1 MKSLP
6 SISDQIDEKI
16 IHKVIKENYG
26 EIFPFFFTFISNWL
40 IRAYSHYK
48 DIDKFLI
55 IIYLIHKQLIFY
67 RKNGLIIDYDTFYK
81 DETIEIDKINI
92 SDISKDLKIPKE
104 SARRKVIEL
113 EKKGV
118 INKKGKKIFVDRKTF
133 FTAKATDTLTELST
147 LLNKFNKILKKK
159 KLVENIYELNEISI
173 FLKEN
178 FSFCLYQLNKFT
190 FIYLNRWR
198 SEVKDLETFCIGVI
212 VVINA
217 LFNKEI
223 NISKKNVKEVVKQ
236 IAGSDSRGVN
246 AMSIAEITGIPRA
259 TVVRKLKFL
268 IDKKFLEINEKK
280 LISYNAKD
288 SSFRKTEDMVEKN
301 MLSLSN
307 LIYRLFNQINIIKTN

>member
-1 MKSLP
+1 MKNLP
-6 SISDQIDEKI
+6 SISNQIDEKI
-16 IHKVIKENYG
+16 IHKVIKENHG

-55 IIYLIHKQLIFY
+55 IVYLIHKQLIFY

-81 DETIEIDKINI
+81 DATIEIDKINI
-92 SDISKDLKIPKE
+92 SDISKDLAIPKE

-118 INKKGKKIFVDRKTF
+118 IQKKGKKIFIDRKTF
-133 FTAKATDTLTELST
+133 FTAKAVDTLSELST
-147 LLNKFNKILKKK
+147 LLNEFNKLLKKK
-159 KLVENIYELNEISI
+159 KLVENIYELDEISM

-198 SEVKDLETFCIGVI
+198 GEVKDLETFCIGVI
-212 VVINA
+212 PVINA
-217 LFNKEI
+217 LFNKDI
-223 NISKKNVKEVVKQ
+223 NISNKNVKEV
-236 IAGSDSRGVN
+236 AEHLGGSDSRGVN

-268 IDKKFLEINEKK
+268 IDKKYLEINEKK

-288 SSFRKTEDMVEKN
+288 SAFRKTEEMLEKN

-307 LIYRLFNQINIIKTN
+307 LIYRLFNQINIIKIN

>member
-6 SISDQIDEKI
+6 STYDQIDEKI
-16 IHKVIKENYG
+16 IHKVIKEHHG
-26 EIFPFFFTFISNWL
+26 EIFPFFFSFISNWL

-55 IIYLIHKQLIFY
+55 IVYLIHKQLIFY

-81 DETIEIDKINI
+81 DATIEIDKINI

-118 INKKGKKIFVDRKTF
+118 IQKKGKKIFIDRKTF
-133 FTAKATDTLTELST
+133 FTAKAVDTLSELST
-147 LLNKFNKILKKK
+147 LLNEFNKLLKKK
-159 KLVENIYELNEISI
+159 KLVENIYELDEISM

-198 SEVKDLETFCIGVI
+198 GEVKDLETFCIGVI
-212 VVINA
+212 PVINA
-217 LFNKEI
+217 LFIKDI
-223 NISKKNVKEVVKQ
+223 NISNKNVKEV
-236 IAGSDSRGVN
+236 AEHLRGSDSRGVN

-268 IDKKFLEINEKK
+268 IDKKYLEINEKK

-288 SSFRKTEDMVEKN
+288 SAFRKTEEMLEKN

>member
-1 MKSLP
+1 MKTLP
-6 SISDQIDEKI
+6 SVSDQIDEKI
-16 IHKVIKENYG
+16 IHKLIKEHHG
-26 EIFPFFFTFISNWL
+26 EIFPFFFSFISNWL

-55 IIYLIHKQLIFY
+55 IVYLIHKQLIFY

-81 DETIEIDKINI
+81 DATIEIDKINI
-92 SDISKDLKIPKE
+92 SDISKDLQIPKE

-118 INKKGKKIFVDRKTF
+118 INKKGKKIFIDRKTF
-133 FTAKATDTLTELST
+133 FTAKAVDTLSELSI
-147 LLNKFNKILKKK
+147 LLNQFNKILKKE
-159 KLVENIYELNEISI
+159 KLVENIYELNEFTNI
-173 FLKEN
+173 LKEN
-178 FSFCLYQLNKFT
+178 FTFCLYQLNKFT

-198 SEVKDLETFCIGVI
+198 GEVKDLETFCIGVI
-212 VVINA
+212 PVINA
-217 LFNKEI
+217 LFNKDI
-223 NISKKNVKEVVKQ
+223 NISNKNVKE
-236 IAGSDSRGVN
+236 IAEIGGSDSRGVN

-268 IDKKFLEINEKK
+268 IDKKYLEINEKK

-288 SSFRKTEDMVEKN
+288 SAFRKTEEMLEKN

-307 LIYRLFNQINIIKTN
+307 LIYRLFNQINIIKIN

>member
-6 SISDQIDEKI
+6 STSDQIDEKI
-16 IHKVIKENYG
+16 IHKVIKENHG

-118 INKKGKKIFVDRKTF
+118 IQKKGKKIFIDRKTF
-133 FTAKATDTLTELST
+133 FTAKAVDTLSELST
-147 LLNKFNKILKKK
+147 LLNEFNKLLKKK
-159 KLVENIYELNEISI
+159 KIS
-173 FLKEN
+173 
-178 FSFCLYQLNKFT
+178 
-190 FIYLNRWR
+190 
-198 SEVKDLETFCIGVI
+198 
-212 VVINA
+212 
-217 LFNKEI
+217 
-223 NISKKNVKEVVKQ
+223 
-236 IAGSDSRGVN
+236 
-246 AMSIAEITGIPRA
+246 
-259 TVVRKLKFL
+259 
-268 IDKKFLEINEKK
+268 
-280 LISYNAKD
+280 
-288 SSFRKTEDMVEKN
+288 
-301 MLSLSN
+301 
-307 LIYRLFNQINIIKTN
+307 

>member
-212 VVINA
+212 PVINA
-217 LFNKEI
+217 LFNKDI
-223 NISKKNVKEVVKQ
+223 NISNKNVKEVVEQ
-236 IAGSDSRGVN
+236 IGGTDSRGVN

-268 IDKKFLEINEKK
+268 IDKKYLEINEKK

-288 SSFRKTEDMVEKN
+288 SAFRKTHEMLEKN

>member
-6 SISDQIDEKI
+6 SISNQINEKK
-16 IHKVIKENYG
+16 IHKVLVENHG
-26 EIFPFFFTFISNWL
+26 EIFPFFFSFMSNWL

-55 IIYLIHKQLIFY
+55 IVYLIHKQLIFY

-81 DETIEIDKINI
+81 DATIEIEKINI
-92 SDISKDLKIPKE
+92 SDISKDLEIPKE

-118 INKKGKKIFVDRKTF
+118 IKKKGKKIFIDRKTF
-133 FTAKATDTLTELST
+133 FTAKAVDTLSELSL
-147 LLNKFNKILKKK
+147 LLNQFNKILKKK
-159 KLVENIYELNEISI
+159 KLVENIYELNEISM

-178 FSFCLYQLNKFT
+178 FTFCLYQLNKFT

-198 SEVKDLETFCIGVI
+198 GEVKDLETFCIGVI
-212 VVINA
+212 PVINA
-217 LFNKEI
+217 LFNKDI
-223 NISKKNVKEVVKQ
+223 NISNKNVKEVAEQ
-236 IAGSDSRGVN
+236 IVGSDSRGVN

-268 IDKKFLEINEKK
+268 IDKKYLEINEKK

-288 SSFRKTEDMVEKN
+288 SAFKKTEEMLEKN